1 MADEE
6 ARPDL
11 TIPAGL
17 QMISE
22 LQGEACMICDHR
34 MAHYE
39 RNDLIFCPVCAENE
53 FGKEVVAAV
62 RARDEDKR
70 S

>member
-1 MADEE
+1 MAAEE

-11 TIPAGL
+11 SKYPAL
-17 QMISE
+17 KMIVDLS
-22 LQGEACMICDHR
+22 GEACMICDHR

-39 RNDLIFCPVCAENE
+39 NVDMIFCPVCANNE
-53 FGKEVVAAV
+53 FGKEIVDAV
-62 RARDEDKR
+62 RARDEEKR

>member
-1 MADEE
+1 
-6 ARPDL
+6 
-11 TIPAGL
+11 
-17 QMISE
+17 MISE